1 MTIWS
6 VFSPEYGGDVEIVGL
21 KFWFLLEIKKRQWH
35 ENTER
40 KMKKLQQRGQKSE
53 DKEVEQIEIKLTLT
67 TLKPIHA
74 KWLVDFYNHM
84 TTLEGKQVISSG

>member
-6 VFSPEYGGDVEIVGL
+6 VFSPEYGGDIEIIGL
-21 KFWFLLEIKKRQWH
+21 KVLFLLEIKKRQWH

-53 DKEVEQIEIKLTLT
+53 DKEVEQIEVKLTLT

-84 TTLEGKQVISSG
+84 TTLEGKQVISRG

>member
-40 KMKKLQQRGQKSE
+40 KMKKLQ
-53 DKEVEQIEIKLTLT
+53 
-67 TLKPIHA
+67 
-74 KWLVDFYNHM
+74 
-84 TTLEGKQVISSG
+84 